1 MRLSH
6 MRMLRRL
13 NQIIPW
19 YTWGWQRQTSRLA
32 PMVLY
37 IWRVEKY
44 KNYSPRVALKV
55 IWQRR
60 CSTCSIVV
68 MIGRCR
74 ILRQLSTRIPEMPM
88 LMQCEHTYCVSVDK
102 VMMQDLPAQEPLDS
116 LLEAILIIASLLL
129 NQQYPQLTVQH
140 LLNRTLQI
148 RLVQMGN
155 L

>member
-1 MRLSH
+1 MQLSH

-32 PMVLY
+32 LMVLY

-44 KNYSPRVALKV
+44 KNYSPRVALKL

-74 ILRQLSTRIPEMPM
+74 ILTQLSTRTPAMPM
-88 LMQCEHTYCVSVDK
+88 RMPCEHTYCVSVDK
-102 VMMQDLPAQEPLDS
+102 VMMRDLPGQGPLGS
-116 LLEAILIIASLLL
+116 LLAAILIIPSLLL
-129 NQQYPQLTVQH
+129 NQQ
-140 LLNRTLQI
+140 
-148 RLVQMGN
+148 
-155 L
+155 